1 MFNGHVITL
10 GRVQRGMQNTDAETR
25 EAIAPVQ
32 KLAAQ
37 LRRDVHDLGAVP
49 ASRAIV
55 GLTTA
60 AVADGWS
67 ETAAKQRALIVV
79 SALLACGDLGSG
91 KSYGDKVLVKR
102 RMVSVLYQGDR
113 CILLGG
119 DPSQGEPHGLLRTTD
134 SVPSDVVSFFDW
146 VGELSGSDIAGLWQ
160 ILDAGVWSMDA
171 VSSDG
176 VTRVLCLAGVVPDQP
191 IPEGSSAWLKEYFP
205 LPRTEGRAADPS
217 QTAVIECS
225 ASARQIV
232 TAGPGSGK
240 THTATERVIHLVK
253 QGLPPAG
260 IRLITF
266 TRVAAEEVGR
276 RISHALAEQTYSGG
290 VMCGTIDSLAWNL
303 VTTLGDAPPGGHE
316 RIIRIARKSIADGE
330 QAMLDQLARISHL
343 VIDEA
348 QDIVGERRMFCRAL
362 IDALPT
368 SVGVTILGDGAQA
381 IYGSWAGD
389 KGGGGSLHA
398 ELRGRHGWE
407 DRSLTAN
414 HRTKSDSLRRF
425 FSRARMLLEA
435 DGDPR
440 STYLEIREMLEDVA
454 TDPSVN
460 LTGQVFPWRDD
471 SLVLF
476 RGRAATEAASVRLT
490 RAGRVHRLKLSGQT
504 TACDPLLG
512 AICAG
517 LAPGAAIRLEHV
529 RRRIADLHPTPF
541 GVIEEDVLNDLQSLG
556 KGPAARPHD
565 IAESVE
571 REPVGHTRD
580 HVGTAGPMLGSI
592 HGAKGREAT
601 NVLLML
607 PPVPSGDDVDWR
619 EEARVLFVGATRAST
634 HLYLGRAQAGMVR
647 PGKNGS
653 RWLRGNGGGLL
664 LSGSDGLRPLAGVAT
679 ALSIWEAAFRQ
690 PDCSFRRIASG
701 DGSPWHLVTDSG
713 EPLAKA
719 EGQLTDDLDHIE
731 STRGGLASA
740 TLRVVGATTVVDR
753 RSDGK
758 IQAVT
763 LLPVLQGVAQ
773 GAGHGESDD
782 DQ

>member
-1 MFNGHVITL
+1 
-10 GRVQRGMQNTDAETR
+10 MQNTDADTL

-49 ASRAIV
+49 ASRAIA

-60 AVADGWS
+60 AVADGLS
-67 ETAAKQRALIVV
+67 ETAAKQRAQIAV
-79 SALLACGDLGSG
+79 SALLACGDLGFG

-102 RMVSVLYQGDR
+102 RMVSVLYQGDL

-134 SVPSDVVSFFDW
+134 VVPSDVVSFFDW

-176 VTRVLCLAGVVPDQP
+176 VTRVLCCAGVVPDQP

-205 LPRTEGRAADPS
+205 LPRTEGKAADPS
-217 QTAVIECS
+217 QTAVLECS
-225 ASARQIV
+225 ANVRQIV

-253 QGLPPAG
+253 QGLSPAG

-276 RISHALAEQTYSGG
+276 RISHALAEHTYSGG

-303 VTTLGDAPPGGHE
+303 VTTLGDAPSGGHE
-316 RIIRIARKSIADGE
+316 RIIRIARKSITDGE
-330 QAMLDQLARISHL
+330 QAILDQLARISHL

-362 IDALPT
+362 IDALPA

-381 IYGSWAGD
+381 IYGAWAGD
-389 KGGGGSLHA
+389 NAGGGSLHA

-454 TDPSVN
+454 TDPSVS
-460 LTGQVFPWRDD
+460 LTGQVFPWRND

-504 TACDPLLG
+504 TVCDPLLG

-541 GVIEEDVLNDLQSLG
+541 GVVDEDVLSDLQSLG
-556 KGPAARPHD
+556 KGPTARPQD

-580 HVGTAGPMLGSI
+580 HVGTGGPMLGSI

-607 PPVPSGDDVDWR
+607 PPVPSSDDVDWR
-619 EEARVLFVGATRAST
+619 EEARVLFVGATRASA
-634 HLYLGRAQAGMVR
+634 HLYLGRAQPGLVR

-664 LSGSDGLRPLAGVAT
+664 LSGSDGLLPLAGVAP

-713 EPLAKA
+713 ELLAEA

-731 STRGGLASA
+731 STRGGLASG

-753 RSDGK
+753 RRDGK

-763 LLPVLQGVAQ
+763 LLPVLQGVVR
-773 GAGHGESDD
+773 GAGNGESDD